1 MQRFFHRVQLQ
12 PVRGCASVIID
23 TSGAGWL
30 GLTMPRKLRIEYP
43 GAMQPKAWL
52 AAGPSGW
59 LRLLDGV
66 ILKGRLLLKEEL
78 LFPEMQEL
86 GNVELAIGRVTFKHS
101 EIESCIRL

>member
-1 MQRFFHRVQLQ
+1 
-12 PVRGCASVIID
+12 
-23 TSGAGWL
+23 
-30 GLTMPRKLRIEYP
+30 MPRKLRIEYP

>member
-1 MQRFFHRVQLQ
+1 L
-12 PVRGCASVIID
+12 P
-23 TSGAGWL
+23 L
-30 GLTMPRKLRIEYP
+30 GQQVE
-43 GAMQPKAWL
+43 
-52 AAGPSGW
+52 